1 MAMPDYHL
9 SQILII
15 CEIIFKGKSKM
26 PPVMVCK
33 TIHQYSKEAVSA
45 ADMEK
50 LREIAEDYRTVKN
63 YVYERYGGIA
73 SLSKI
78 YPGYTVQNEMTA
90 GGLRQELGLPSVYF
104 YLAVFDALGDIK
116 SQWSRTKTKVLKLTG
131 KNESLNPE
139 EKHYLRFLLK
149 TGNAFDAV
157 LNQKQVMLPAEIQKR
172 HNELAGRV
180 DAGKLHRY
188 LRRQVRK
195 YHVRQH
201 TDLAAGFSISER
213 AYRYA
218 DHGIYISTKQSRK
231 RVFVALTDN
240 NRYASQLYIKLYPG
254 ECKIEIMVPV
264 NVAVRTH
271 ADYTNQVGVAMGM
284 FVMLTTDRGNRYGEE
299 LGAYQSAYAEWMRQ
313 QTVSYSRNRADNPGG
328 QKYYTK
334 KRRYVEQMHSY
345 INRELNRFFREEKPQ
360 IIYMVK
366 LPAAQPGGFNRE
378 INNSVTLWQRGYIR
392 ERLTQKSR
400 EQSVEIVEV
409 LGKNI
414 SRECSRCGA
423 PGRKKD
429 GVCVCGSC
437 GYTAVEKTNT
447 AENVLKRGRE
457 GKIIR

>member
-1 MAMPDYHL
+1 
-9 SQILII
+9 
-15 CEIIFKGKSKM
+15 
-26 PPVMVCK
+26 MVCK
-33 TIHQYSKEAVSA
+33 TAHQYSKETVSA

-50 LREIAEDYRTVKN
+50 LREVAEDYRSVKN

-78 YPGYTVQNEMTA
+78 YPGYTIQNEMTA
-90 GGLRQELGLPSVYF
+90 SGLRQELGLPSVYF

-131 KNESLNPE
+131 KNENLNPE

-149 TGNAFDAV
+149 TANAFAAV
-157 LNQKQVMLPAEIQKR
+157 LNRKPVILPSEIQSR
-172 HNELAGRV
+172 HDELAGQV

-201 TDLAAGFSISER
+201 TDLASGFSVSER

-231 RVFVALTDN
+231 RVFVTLTDN
-240 NRYASQLYIKLYPG
+240 NRYTSQLYIKLYPEEG
-254 ECKIEIMVPV
+254 RIEIMAPLS
-264 NVAVRTH
+264 VAVRTH
-271 ADYTNQVGVAMGM
+271 ADYTNPVGLAMGM

-299 LGAYQSAYAEWMRQ
+299 LGAYQSAYAEWVRQ
-313 QTVSYSRNRADNPGG
+313 QTASYSRNRADNPGRK
-328 QKYYTK
+328 KYYAK

-345 INRELNRFFREEKPQ
+345 INRELNRFFQEEKPR

-366 LPAAQPGGFNRE
+366 LPTAQSGGHNRE
-378 INNSVTLWQRGYIR
+378 INNNVTLWQRGYIR
-392 ERLTQKSR
+392 ERLTQKGR
-400 EQSVEIVEV
+400 EQAVEIVEV

-423 PGRKKD
+423 PGNKKD
-429 GVCVCGSC
+429 GVFFCECC
-437 GYTAVEKTNT
+437 GYTTAEKTNT

-457 GKIIR
+457 GRIIR